1 MLLMMAR
8 RSSSTSLHQ
17 QQHEQQ
23 YSSKS
28 STVPA
33 TLKSSAAAKLSL
45 KIYVCEITMIWK
57 ENRNGVNIASLFV
70 CVGGKENKKGIN
82 RTEFLA
88 KNRFK
93 QSNFQVLK
101 NKK

>member
-8 RSSSTSLHQ
+8 RSSTSHHQ

-28 STVPA
+28 SNGSTVPA

-57 ENRNGVNIASLFV
+57 ENCNGVNIASLFV
-70 CVGGKENKKGIN
+70 CVGGKENKKDIN

-93 QSNFQVLK
+93 QSDFQILK
-101 NKK
+101 